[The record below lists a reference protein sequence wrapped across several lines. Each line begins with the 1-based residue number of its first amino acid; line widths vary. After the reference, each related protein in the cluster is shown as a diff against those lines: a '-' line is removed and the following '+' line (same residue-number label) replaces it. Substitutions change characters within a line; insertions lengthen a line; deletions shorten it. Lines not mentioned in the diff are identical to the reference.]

1 MNLLNETL
9 RVWAM
14 HREFR
19 AVLAELQHY
28 SDREL
33 SELGIGRGDI
43 ARVAYEE
50 AERRI
55 VTPAAAAGSE
65 PPVGRLAS
73 VGRRGRPLDGLPLH
87 PLIRIGGSD
96 GHDPEPARDMGGA
109 ARDLA
114 P

>member
-9 RVWAM
+9 RIWAM

-19 AVLAELQHY
+19 SVLAELQLC

-43 ARVAYEE
+43 TRGAYEE

-55 VTPAAAAGSE
+55 VTPPVAQDRAQSADWAARAAAPS
-65 PPVGRLAS
+65 R
-73 VGRRGRPLDGLPLH
+73 
-87 PLIRIGGSD
+87 
-96 GHDPEPARDMGGA
+96 
-109 ARDLA
+109 
-114 P
+114 

>member
-1 MNLLNETL
+1 MDLLKNTL

-19 AVLAELQHY
+19 AVLSELNGH

-33 SELGIGRGDI
+33 AELGLTRGDI

-55 VTPAAAAGSE
+55 VTPAASDSAPA
-65 PPVGRLAS
+65 PVWQDPALVPGR
-73 VGRRGRPLDGLPLH
+73 
-87 PLIRIGGSD
+87 
-96 GHDPEPARDMGGA
+96 
-109 ARDLA
+109 
-114 P
+114 